1 MVQAIQGFDF
11 GSLPLPPEVRA
22 RVAQVQDPVR
32 WALENKI
39 RSYNLLS
46 AEPDGS
52 GIDCPDCRN
61 KGVVAVLDEDGPRLV
76 VRPCVCRSRR
86 DTALRLKACGMLD
99 RARVL
104 SFERFRT
111 DTPLQ
116 GRMKE
121 LSLAW
126 LEEPKLPW
134 LAFCGQSGAGK
145 THLCTAAF
153 VQAVARR
160 QLPGE
165 YMLWGAALREIRGEP
180 PERSGALLARLKNA
194 PLLYVDD
201 LFKGRADLPVS
212 DWDLRLAFELLDY
225 RYGNHLP
232 TILSTERSFPELLRL
247 DEAIAGRLR
256 ERCGKYLINIT
267 PEPAKN
273 YRFRGNF
280 KEGINQ

>member
-1 MVQAIQGFDF
+1 MDVLNFAG
-11 GSLPLPPEVRA
+11 LPIPPEARA
-22 RVAQVQDPVR
+22 AMGRVQDPAL
-32 WALENKI
+32 WLLENKA
-39 RSYNLLS
+39 RSYNQQL
-46 AEPDGS
+46 APPDGS
-52 GIDCPDCRN
+52 GVECARCGN
-61 KGVVAVLDEDGPRLV
+61 KGSVAVVDADGPRLV
-76 VRPCVCRSRR
+76 VRPCACRSRR
-86 DTALRLKACGMLD
+86 ATALRLKVCGMLD
-99 RARVL
+99 RARQC

-116 GRMKE
+116 TRMKE

-160 QLPGE
+160 GLPGE
-165 YMLWGAALREIRGEP
+165 YMLWGPALREIRGEQ
-180 PERSGALLARLKNA
+180 PERGAALLARYRDA

-212 DWDLRLAFELLDY
+212 DWDLRLAFELLDH
-225 RYGNHLP
+225 RYSNRLP
-232 TILSTERSFPELLRL
+232 TILSTERSFPELVRM

-256 ERCGKYLINIT
+256 ERSGKYLINIS
-267 PEPAKN
+267 PEPEKN
-273 YRFRGNF
+273 YRFRGRENE
-280 KEGINQ
+280 K